1 MPAIANSKPD
11 IADIPIRAKIP
22 PLKANFI
29 EDKPKNPK
37 PDSINNSKCPEIKLA
52 PNRIPKLRPFAI

>member
-1 MPAIANSKPD
+1 MANSRPD

-22 PLKANFI
+22 PLKASRI
-29 EDKPKNPK
+29 EDKPKKPK
-37 PDSINNSKCPEIKLA
+37 PDNINKSKCPDIKLA